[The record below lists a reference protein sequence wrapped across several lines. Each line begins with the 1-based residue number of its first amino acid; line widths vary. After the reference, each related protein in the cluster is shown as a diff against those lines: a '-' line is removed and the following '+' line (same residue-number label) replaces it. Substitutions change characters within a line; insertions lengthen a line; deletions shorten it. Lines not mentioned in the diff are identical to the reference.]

1 MIRIA
6 FFSALL
12 LCVVASLGAA
22 QRLPSPAP
30 AAAAPAGT
38 TAPEPPPDNKDWFEA
53 TEPQRIVG
61 PIYYVGTL
69 GLGAYLITTPAGHIL
84 LDGATPKSAPLI
96 EASIR
101 KLGFKP
107 EEIKVLLIT
116 HAHFDHA
123 GTLAAFKKLTGAK
136 VTVMAPDDRLL
147 VSGGTTDYLFA
158 SDEQFHFPPVEA
170 DRVLKDGDTVTLGG
184 VTLTARLTPGHTRG
198 CTTWI
203 TTVEDGGRSYRVV
216 FPGSTS
222 VNPGTRFVHDP
233 SYPGIAD
240 DYRHALDLLE
250 SLQPDIF
257 LTAHAP
263 ACDFAAKRERAAAE
277 GAQAFVDPDGYRRAI
292 AAARDKFE
300 TLVANES
307 SGASP
312 SR

>member
-1 MIRIA
+1 VNRVAI
-6 FFSALL
+6 FSALMACAL
-12 LCVVASLGAA
+12 AFLGAA
-22 QRLPSPAP
+22 QQPPSPVSAPASAPAP
-30 AAAAPAGT
+30 AA
-38 TAPEPPPDNKDWFEA
+38 PPDNKDWFEP

-69 GLGAYLITTPAGHIL
+69 GLGVYLIATPSGHIL
-84 LDGATPKSAPLI
+84 IDGAAPSSAPLI

-123 GTLAAFKKLTGAK
+123 GTLAAFKKLSGAQ
-136 VTVMAPDDRLL
+136 VEVMAPDDRLL
-147 VSGGTTDYLFA
+147 ASGGTTDYLFA
-158 SDEQFHFPPVEA
+158 SDERFHFPPVGA
-170 DRVLKDGDTVTLGG
+170 DRVLKDGATVTLGG

-203 TTVEDGGRSYRVV
+203 TTVEDGGRLYRVV

-222 VNPGTRFVHDP
+222 VNPGTRLVHDP

-240 DYRHALDLLE
+240 DYRHAFDLLD
-250 SLQPDIF
+250 SLWPDIF

-263 ACDFAAKRERAAAE
+263 ACDFAAKRERAATD
-277 GAQAFVDPDGYRRAI
+277 GARAFVDPEGYRRMI
-292 AAARDKFE
+292 AAGREQFE
-300 TLVANES
+300 TLVTNES
-307 SGASP
+307 SGG
-312 SR
+312 

>member
-1 MIRIA
+1 MIRVA
-6 FFSALL
+6 AFSALVF
-12 LCVVASLGAA
+12 CAVAFMGAA
-22 QRLPSPAP
+22 QQSPAP
-30 AAAAPAGT
+30 AALAPAVAG
-38 TAPEPPPDNKDWFEA
+38 APGPPSDNKDWFEP
-53 TEPQRIVG
+53 TEPQLIVG
-61 PIYYVGTL
+61 PIHYVGTL

-84 LDGATPKSAPLI
+84 LDGAAPKSAPLI

-107 EEIKVLLIT
+107 EEIRVLLIT

-123 GTLAAFKKLTGAK
+123 GTLAAFKKLSGAQ
-136 VTVMAPDDRLL
+136 VAVMAPDDRLL
-147 VSGGTTDYLFA
+147 ASGGTTDYLFA

-250 SLQPDIF
+250 SLKPDIF

-263 ACDFAAKRERAAAE
+263 ACDFAAKRERADAE
-277 GAQAFVDPDGYRRAI
+277 GPQAFVDPDGYRRGI
-292 AAARDKFE
+292 AAAREKFG
-300 TLVANES
+300 TLVASES
-307 SGASP
+307 SAA
-312 SR
+312 RN

>member
-1 MIRIA
+1 MIRVAA
-6 FFSALL
+6 FSVLV
-12 LCVVASLGAA
+12 LCVVACLGAA
-22 QRLPSPAP
+22 QRLPAHADAP
-30 AAAAPAGT
+30 AL
-38 TAPEPPPDNKDWFEA
+38 EPPPDNSDWFEP

-61 PIYYVGTL
+61 PIHYVGTL
-69 GLGAYLITTPAGHIL
+69 GLGAYLITTHAGHIL

-107 EEIKVLLIT
+107 EEIRILLIT

-123 GTLAAFKKLTGAK
+123 GTLAAFKKLSGAQ
-136 VTVMAPDDRLL
+136 VAVMAPDDRLL
-147 VSGGTTDYLFA
+147 ASGGTTDYLFA
-158 SDEQFHFPPVEA
+158 SDEKFHFPPVDA

-203 TTVEDGGRSYRVV
+203 TTVDDDGRSCRVA

-240 DYRHALDLLE
+240 DYRRALDLLD
-250 SLQPDIF
+250 SLRPDIF
-257 LTAHAP
+257 LTAHAS
-263 ACDFAAKRERAAAE
+263 ACDFAAKRQRVAAE
-277 GAQAFVDPDGYRRAI
+277 GTHAFVDPDGYRRML
-292 AAARDKFE
+292 AAAREKFE
-300 TLVANES
+300 TQVANES
-307 SGASP
+307 SGLGGTSSG

>member
-1 MIRIA
+1 MIRVA
-6 FFSALL
+6 CFSALV
-12 LCVVASLGAA
+12 LCGVAFLGAA
-22 QRLPSPAP
+22 QRPPSPASEH
-30 AAAAPAGT
+30 ASAT
-38 TAPEPPPDNKDWFEA
+38 EPPADNKDWFEP

-61 PIYYVGTL
+61 PIHYVGTL
-69 GLGAYLITTPAGHIL
+69 GLGAYLIATPAGHIL

-107 EEIKVLLIT
+107 EEIRILLIT

-123 GTLAAFKKLTGAK
+123 GTLAAFKKLSGAQ
-136 VTVMAPDDRLL
+136 VAVMAPDDRLL
-147 VSGGTTDYLFA
+147 ASGGTTDYLFA
-158 SDEQFHFPPVEA
+158 SDEKFHFPPVEA

-184 VTLTARLTPGHTRG
+184 VTMTARLTPGHTRG

-203 TTVEDGGRSYRVV
+203 TTVEDGGRPYRVV

-222 VNPGTRFVHDP
+222 VNPGTRFDHDP

-240 DYRHALDLLE
+240 DYKRALDLLD
-250 SLQPDIF
+250 SLNPDVF

-263 ACDFAAKRERAAAE
+263 ACEFAKKRERAAAE
-277 GAQAFVDPDGYRRAI
+277 GTQAFVDPDGYRRGI
-292 AAARDKFE
+292 AAAREKIE

-307 SGASP
+307 SGP
-312 SR
+312 T